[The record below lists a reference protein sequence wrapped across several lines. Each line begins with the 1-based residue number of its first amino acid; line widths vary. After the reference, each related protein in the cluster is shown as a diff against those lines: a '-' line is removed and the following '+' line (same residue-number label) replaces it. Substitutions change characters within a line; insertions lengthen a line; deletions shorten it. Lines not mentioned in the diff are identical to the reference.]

1 MKSCARCRLHEKR
14 EMCKEMMMKQQFRPA
29 VKSVKG
35 QSMVKVEELLIE
47 EILKAAGLE
56 ALD

>member
-1 MKSCARCRLHEKR
+1 
-14 EMCKEMMMKQQFRPA
+14 MMKQNQNKMGRRTRPTTPVFMTSQPAEVFTLSPA
-29 VKSVKG
+29 V
-35 QSMVKVEELLIE
+35 LE

>member
-1 MKSCARCRLHEKR
+1 
-14 EMCKEMMMKQQFRPA
+14 MMKQQFRPT
-29 VKSVKG
+29 VKSVQG
-35 QSMVKVEELLIE
+35 QSMVKFDEHLIE

>member
-1 MKSCARCRLHEKR
+1 
-14 EMCKEMMMKQQFRPA
+14 MMKQQFRPT
-29 VKSVKG
+29 VKKVQG
-35 QSMVKVEELLIE
+35 QAMVKVEELLIE

>member
-1 MKSCARCRLHEKR
+1 MKSCARCRLHQTK
-14 EMCKEMMMKQQFRPA
+14 EMCKEMMKQQFRPT
-29 VKSVKG
+29 VKSVQG
-35 QSMVKVEELLIE
+35 QAMVKVDEHLIE

>member
-1 MKSCARCRLHEKR
+1 MTVKLSENTRRR
-14 EMCKEMMMKQQFRPA
+14 FGVVRPA
-29 VKSVKG
+29 VAPKPAAH
-35 QSMVKVEELLIE
+35 EHDEILE